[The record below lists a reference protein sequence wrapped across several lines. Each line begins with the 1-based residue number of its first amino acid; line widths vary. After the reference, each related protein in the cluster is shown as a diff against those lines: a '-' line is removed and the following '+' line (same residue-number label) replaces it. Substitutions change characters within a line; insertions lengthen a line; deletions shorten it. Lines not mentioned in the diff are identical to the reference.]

1 MRDTDPLPETMTA
14 IIIGQPGGPEV
25 LRAQEMTL
33 PEPGP
38 GQVLIKVAAAG
49 VNRPDVL
56 QRQGL
61 YPPPRGASPI
71 PGLEIAGKVVA
82 LGPETARFAAGEQV
96 CALVAGGG
104 YSEYC
109 LADEAATLPVPR
121 GMDVIDAAA
130 LPETFFTVWINVFE
144 RAGLK
149 PGEILLVHGGTSGI
163 GTTAIQLARAF
174 GARVFA
180 TARGASKCAVCREL
194 GAERAIDYETE
205 DFVEVV
211 KSETGSHGA
220 DVILDMVGGDYI
232 QRNIAA
238 AAEEGRIHQ
247 IAFLRGS
254 KVEVD
259 LMRLM
264 LKRVTLTGSTLRARP
279 LDVKAR
285 IARALDEKVWP
296 LLESGTVRPVIDS
309 RFPLDEAA
317 GAHARMESNAHI
329 GKIVLLTGTPAGA
342 PA

>member
-1 MRDTDPLPETMTA
+1 MSETNALPDTMTA
-14 IIIGQPGGPEV
+14 ITIHQPGGPEV
-25 LRAQEMTL
+25 LRAQQMAR
-33 PEPGP
+33 PEPGA
-38 GQVLIKVAAAG
+38 GQVLIRVAAAG

-71 PGLEIAGKVVA
+71 PGLEIAGEIVA
-82 LGPETARFAAGEQV
+82 LGPETARYRIGAHV
-96 CALVAGGG
+96 CALVTGGG
-104 YSEYC
+104 YAEFC
-109 LADEAATLPVPR
+109 VADDSAALPVPR

-130 LPETFFTVWINVFE
+130 LPETFFTVWVNVFE

-149 PGEILLVHGGTSGI
+149 PGEVFLVHGGASGV

-180 TARGASKCAVCREL
+180 TARGAARCAACRDL

-205 DFVEVV
+205 DFVEII
-211 KSETGSHGA
+211 KAETGGHGA
-220 DVILDMVGGDYI
+220 DVILDMVGGDYV

-238 AAEEGRIHQ
+238 AAEDGRIHQ

-254 KVEVD
+254 KVEAD

-264 LKRVTLTGSTLRARP
+264 LKRITLTGSTLRARP
-279 LDVKAR
+279 AEVKSR
-285 IARALDEKVWP
+285 IARSLEEKVWP
-296 LLESGTVRPVIDS
+296 LLGAGEVRPVIDS
-309 RFPLDEAA
+309 RFALADAA

-329 GKIVLLTGTPAGA
+329 GKIVLVCGA
-342 PA
+342 LG